1 MSRGFSGDDEDLHY
15 TKSGDLDMRYTSSR
29 EAVAS
34 GFSSYPSG
42 EEVSS
47 NDLGSGYSSYG
58 EELHYKKDGT
68 LDMRYTSSREASGQE
83 AVASGFSSYPSGEEV
98 SSNDLGS
105 GYSSYGEE
113 LHYKKDGT
121 LDMRYTSSREA
132 SGQEAVAS
140 GFSSYPSGEEVS
152 SNDLGSGY
160 SSYGEELHYKKDGT
174 LDMRYTSSREAS
186 GYPSSSASSSTSSD
200 PLHYKQDGSLD
211 MRYSSS
217 KAADATAEF
226 NTSTGDDLH
235 FKKDGSLD
243 MRFNSSKIAGQPVAS
258 SQSGDLHYKK
268 DGSLDMRYNSSKV
281 ASGLSNDLK
290 KNAADII

>member
-1 MSRGFSGDDEDLHY
+1 MPRGFSGGGGDLHY

-34 GFSSYPSG
+34 EFSSYPSA
-42 EEVSS
+42 EEVSY

-58 EELHYKKDGT
+58 EELHYKQDGT
-68 LDMRYTSSREASGQE
+68 LDMRYTSSREASGYE
-83 AVASGFSSYPSGEEV
+83 AVASEFSSYPSAEEV
-98 SSNDLGS
+98 S
-105 GYSSYGEE
+105 Y
-113 LHYKKDGT
+113 
-121 LDMRYTSSREA
+121 
-132 SGQEAVAS
+132 
-140 GFSSYPSGEEVS
+140 
-152 SNDLGSGY
+152 NDLGSGY

-186 GYPSSSASSSTSSD
+186 GYEAVASEFSFIPVLKFRLMIWGLDIHRMAKNFIIRKMVHLTCGTRH
-200 PLHYKQDGSLD
+200 PEKLQATPQIRLLHLLRLIHCITRKTVRWTCDIRHQ
-211 MRYSSS
+211 
-217 KAADATAEF
+217 KTAAATTEF

-243 MRFNSSKIAGQPVAS
+243 MRFNSSKMSGQPVAS

-290 KNAADII
+290 KMQLIVI